1 MSNEEKGTGKLLERK
16 NFAKAARNPEF
27 MKRLIET
34 ITGYDIDVKE
44 VDIIHKDGTKA
55 SGQPIPDVIVHTT
68 QGTIVE
74 IVLPESISKE
84 YLERKGFKEKEEK
97 KE

>member
-1 MSNEEKGTGKLLERK
+1 
-16 NFAKAARNPEF
+16 
-27 MKRLIET
+27 MKRLIKT

-44 VDIIHKDGTKA
+44 VDIIHKDDTKA

>member
-1 MSNEEKGTGKLLERK
+1 
-16 NFAKAARNPEF
+16 
-27 MKRLIET
+27 
-34 ITGYDIDVKE
+34 
-44 VDIIHKDGTKA
+44 KA

>member
-1 MSNEEKGTGKLLERK
+1 
-16 NFAKAARNPEF
+16 
-27 MKRLIET
+27 MKRLIKT